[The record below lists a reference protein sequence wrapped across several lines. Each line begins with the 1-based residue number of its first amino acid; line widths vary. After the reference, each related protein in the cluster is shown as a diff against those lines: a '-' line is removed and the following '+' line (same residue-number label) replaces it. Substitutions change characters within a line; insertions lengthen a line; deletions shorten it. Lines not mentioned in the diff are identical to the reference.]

1 MAKMRDAK
9 AGNRQQTG
17 KATRGGLSVMA
28 AMAAVVVMLL
38 GVMPSAQ
45 AHEIKT
51 CKCDEGCYTD
61 EINHLVCNRDK
72 ARFSAKGLPDPS
84 HPMMTG
90 ITASNQQFPGA
101 HDFEFEITLD
111 PKLASTPT
119 PTEAGP
125 IGVAVNGVPIFDPST
140 QGPVNRGTGKRPSA
154 FEAGELDECGG
165 HAGRGDD
172 YHYHIAPKCLI
183 DELGTQWVDIDKKP
197 VGYAMD
203 GFPILALGWFEP
215 ANSVE
220 ALLDACRGM
229 KDDKGSYFYNV
240 ETKPSWDVLNCLSG
254 TPRGFAKD
262 RWTARK
268 DRTGTE
274 IVGLPI
280 PFEIKSTQTTQY
292 GSDICHVMT
301 GTLRGEQLLQTNG
314 TAKRIN
320 AQDGALFYCNA
331 ACYGLFFEADRKSN
345 IRGRAIYYD
354 HIVDQ
359 CPSGFDV
366 AGIRT
371 FDPYEGPAQT
381 RKGPA
386 GTGKGGPGNDDPG
399 KRPPPGPNGPPR
411 PN

>member
-1 MAKMRDAK
+1 MHVLFVVLALVLWGPPEAK
-9 AGNRQQTG
+9 
-17 KATRGGLSVMA
+17 
-28 AMAAVVVMLL
+28 
-38 GVMPSAQ
+38 

-61 EINHLVCNRDK
+61 EVSNLVCNRDK
-72 ARFSAKGLPDPS
+72 ARFSANGLPDPS
-84 HPMMTG
+84 HPVMTG
-90 ITASNQQFPGA
+90 ITASNQQFPAA
-101 HDFEFEITLD
+101 HDFDFEIILNPTLAA
-111 PKLASTPT
+111 KPT

-125 IGVAVNGVPIFDPST
+125 AGVAINGVPIFDPST
-140 QGPVNRGTGKRPSA
+140 QGPVNAATGKRPSA
-154 FEAGELDECGG
+154 AEAGELDECGG

-183 DELGTQWVDIDKKP
+183 DDLGNQWVDIDKKP

-203 GFPILALGWFEP
+203 GFPILALGWFDP

-262 RWTARK
+262 RWTPRK
-268 DRTGTE
+268 DRTGAE

-280 PFEIKSTQTTQY
+280 PFEITSSSAAAY
-292 GSDICHVMT
+292 GNDMCRVMT

-314 TAKRIN
+314 TTKRIN
-320 AQDGALFYCNA
+320 AEDGALFYCNQ

-354 HIVDQ
+354 YITDG
-359 CPSGFDV
+359 CPSGFN
-366 AGIRT
+366 AASIST
-371 FDPYEGPAQT
+371 FAPYEGPAQT

-386 GTGKGGPGNDDPG
+386 GTGKGGPGAGPG
-399 KRPPPGPNGPPR
+399 GGGNGGPGNGPPPNPNGPPPR
-411 PN
+411 S